1 MELKY
6 LRCFIAIA
14 ETGGFRSAS
23 RRLGM
28 EQSIVAGGSRPW
40 RTASASP
47 SQRQSGVATLPQWCT
62 DELT

>member
-47 SQRQSGVATLPQWCT
+47 SQR
-62 DELT
+62 